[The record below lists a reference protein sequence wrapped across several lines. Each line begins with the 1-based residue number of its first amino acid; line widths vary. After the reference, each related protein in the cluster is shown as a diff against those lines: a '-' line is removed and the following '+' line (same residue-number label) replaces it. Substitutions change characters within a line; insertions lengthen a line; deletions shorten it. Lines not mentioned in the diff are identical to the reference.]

1 MSKKYLFIFENKKE
15 TIVEVKK
22 LNMPENSLPQDVY
35 FWLKVDKETGN
46 CVQLKFISMQKEP
59 IQIRIFDQ
67 GKFTFDTKGAVFET
81 EQENKIYIPL
91 SEAPAYV
98 EKAVSD
104 FLGLK

>member
-1 MSKKYLFIFENKKE
+1 MEKKYLFIFENEKE
-15 TIVEVKK
+15 TIVEVKR
-22 LNMPENSLPQDVY
+22 LNMPEKSLPQDVY
-35 FWLKVDKETGN
+35 FWLKIDKETGI
-46 CVQLKFISMQKEP
+46 CVQLKFVSMQKEP

-81 EQENKIYIPL
+81 EQENKIYTPM
-91 SEAPAYV
+91 SKAPIYV